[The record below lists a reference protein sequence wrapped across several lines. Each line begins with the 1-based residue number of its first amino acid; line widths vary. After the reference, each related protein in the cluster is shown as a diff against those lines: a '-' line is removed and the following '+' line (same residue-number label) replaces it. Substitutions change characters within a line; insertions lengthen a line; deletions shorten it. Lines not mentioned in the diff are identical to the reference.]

1 MKLIAD
7 AKGRLTAAE
16 LFKPGRTFD
25 AAVQPDGSIRVVELV
40 EKRVP
45 TVRVKFN
52 RDGSFECPPLM
63 SRETVCATLRTDRDA
78 R

>member
-16 LFKPGRTFD
+16 FFKPGQAFD
-25 AAVQPDGSIRVVELV
+25 ASRLPDGSIRVVELV
-40 EKRVP
+40 EKTVP
-45 TVRVKFN
+45 VLKIKVN

-63 SRETVCATLRTDRDA
+63 SRETIRATLRADRDA
-78 R
+78 Q